1 MGGLVSAALLAKA
14 GWKVTVLERN
24 HYPGGCAGTFA
35 YRGYR
40 FDAGATL
47 AGGFYPGGPMH
58 QLGEALGICWN
69 VQPIEPVMVVHLTK
83 EQRVYCWADQL
94 RWQQERRQHFGE
106 KAEPFWRWQES
117 TAAGLWSFA
126 ELNPNWPPQSWAEV
140 NTLVQKGRKWLSR
153 EGLSQLGM
161 VTAVRQ
167 TVGDKIGK
175 LARLKSSSIE
185 ADSLD
190 LLRRFIDAQLLIAAQ
205 CPADEALALYGA
217 AALELARRGVGCL
230 RGGIGGMAEALVESI
245 QRSGGAVQYGSEA
258 SRVRSEKG
266 QPVAV
271 ETAQGK
277 SIPADL
283 VLLNLPPNDALS
295 MLDTDLQDAW
305 KPWWAERAI
314 SHREMEVPDDG
325 WGAFMVYVGLDGSVV
340 PDDFPLSHQ
349 VLRPESLEGHGVFLT
364 LSPAWDPSRAP
375 FRCRALTMST
385 HTELE
390 PWWTAHRLGKDVYER
405 RKHQYTE
412 QMLDAAEQVIPGL
425 RTATKVVLA
434 GSPVTYRR
442 FTGRSKGWVGGYRQ
456 NSLTRLWGP
465 RITDRL
471 WLVGDS
477 IFPGQSTAAV
487 TIGAMRV
494 VEAIL
499 QRLS

>member
-1 MGGLVSAALLAKA
+1 MVSSALLAKA

-35 YRGYR
+35 YQGYR

-58 QLGEALGICWN
+58 QLGEALDISWDIHP
-69 VQPIEPVMVVHLTK
+69 VEPAMVVHLTK
-83 EQRVYCWADQL
+83 EQKVYCWADSL

-106 KAEPFWRWQES
+106 NAEPFWRWQER

-126 ELNPNWPPQSWAEV
+126 ECNPNWPPQSWVEV
-140 NTLVQKGRKWLSR
+140 NTLGRKGLKWLGQG
-153 EGLSQLGM
+153 GLSQLGLF
-161 VTAVRQ
+161 TAVRQ
-167 TVGDKIGK
+167 TVGDKIDK
-175 LARLKSSSIE
+175 IERSKSSSAQ

-190 LLRRFIDAQLLIAAQ
+190 KLRQFIDAQLLIAAQ
-205 CPADEALALYGA
+205 CPAEEALALYGA

-230 RGGIGGMAEALVESI
+230 RGGIGGMAEALVEMI
-245 QRSGGAVQYGSEA
+245 QRSGGVVEYGSEA
-258 SRVRSEKG
+258 SQVRSEKG
-266 QPVAV
+266 RPIAV
-271 ETAQGK
+271 ETAQGT

-283 VLLNLPPNDALS
+283 VLLNLPPNDAVS
-295 MLDTDLQDAW
+295 MLDTGLQAAW
-305 KPWWAERAI
+305 KPWWIEKALSR
-314 SHREMEVPDDG
+314 REIKVPNDG
-325 WGAFMVYVGLDGSVV
+325 WGAFMVYIGLDGSVV
-340 PDDFPLSHQ
+340 PDTFPLAHQ
-349 VLRPESLEGHGVFLT
+349 VLRPESLEGHGLFLT
-364 LSPAWDPSRAP
+364 LSPPWDPSRAP
-375 FRCRALTMST
+375 SRCRALTMST

-390 PWWTAHRLGKDVYER
+390 PWWTARRQGKDVYER

-425 RTATKVVLA
+425 RSAVKVILA
-434 GSPVTYRR
+434 GSPVTYQR

-456 NSLTRLWGP
+456 NCLTRLWGP
-465 RITDRL
+465 RITDQL

-487 TIGAMRV
+487 AMGAMRV
-494 VEAIL
+494 VEVIL